1 MDDVYLKNLIYNL
14 VFNQNFLSY
23 CELKSYLQKHNNNI
37 TGDDMEY
44 YYQYYKN
51 EILKFHD
58 EIISKIKDKIK
69 NNEYTKGKTK
79 SQLKR
84 LKDFKNKVLTEEDI
98 DELYKLYNP
107 EPQKPKEQ
115 KQKVQNAQ
123 VLQTINEA
131 QALIYDSL
139 VKPYS
144 ARLLNE
150 DQLLEFILQHK
161 LEAGKYIKPLY
172 TAYLKQ
178 MNRIYPEL
186 MTGGMNS
193 KTSSSKIKADKIK
206 PLATPKPPTV
216 VPPPSVN
223 PSSSKIKADKIKPLA
238 TPKPPTVV
246 PPPSVNPS
254 SFTLLYPFQTLKKQK
269 DFKKDFKILNKP
281 TDPKIQPLKEKFS
294 RPSFAPYPY
303 SYEIDHLEYSKGN
316 VTYLFAININT
327 RYLYCIPVKGKT
339 EQETRRAI
347 QYLLDHE
354 RVDNIRSDGDKGFQA
369 TMAHY
374 FPQINFYFSS
384 SPYTFHNKIVDA
396 VMRTLRD
403 ALGVNGQIYWDGN
416 HDSIIQQLVYYY
428 NNTWHRTINMKP
440 VEMKNDISKEWGYIR
455 KQMERLNDVKREQIN
470 SGLMNFKQGDKVL
483 IHLDYGKTDKSM
495 TKRRRRFDTIAEFV
509 RYINGNALVE
519 VNNKLIEIPIY
530 FITPLYLNNI

>member
-1 MDDVYLKNLIYNL
+1 MDNRDLKILIVDL
-14 VFNQNFLSY
+14 VLNQNFLDY
-23 CELKSYLQKHNNNI
+23 YDLKAYLQKYDNNI

-44 YYQYYKN
+44 YYPYYKN
-51 EILKFHD
+51 EILKYHD
-58 EIISKIKDKIK
+58 RIISKIKDKIK
-69 NNEYTKGKTK
+69 NNEYSKGKTK
-79 SQLKR
+79 SQLKQ

-98 DELYKLYNP
+98 DELYNLYNP

-178 MNRIYPEL
+178 MNRIHPEL
-186 MTGGMNS
+186 MKGGMNS

-206 PLATPKPPTV
+206 PLATTVPPTT
-216 VPPPSVN
+216 VP
-223 PSSSKIKADKIKPLA
+223 
-238 TPKPPTVV
+238 

-269 DFKKDFKILNKP
+269 DFKKGFKILNKP

-354 RVDNIRSDGDKGFQA
+354 RVDNIRGDGDKGFQA
-369 TMAHY
+369 TMTHY

-440 VEMKNDISKEWGYIR
+440 VEMKNDISKEWEYIR

-483 IHLDYGKTDKSM
+483 IHLDYGKTDKLM

-519 VNNKLIEIPIY
+519 VDNKLIEIPIY

>member
-1 MDDVYLKNLIYNL
+1 MDNANLENLIDNL
-14 VFNQNFLSY
+14 VLNQNFLNY
-23 CELKSYLQKHNNNI
+23 YELKSYLQKHNNNI
-37 TGDDMEY
+37 TGDDMDY
-44 YYQYYKN
+44 YYSYYKN
-51 EILKFHD
+51 EILKYHD
-58 EIISKIKDKIK
+58 KIISEIKDKIISEIKDKIK
-69 NNEYTKGKTK
+69 NNEYTK
-79 SQLKR
+79 
-84 LKDFKNKVLTEEDI
+84 
-98 DELYKLYNP
+98 
-107 EPQKPKEQ
+107 EQ
-115 KQKVQNAQ
+115 KQKKKKPKTTPKEKVANVQQLKVQNAQ

-178 MNRIYPEL
+178 MNRIHPEL
-186 MTGGMNS
+186 MKGGMKS

-206 PLATPKPPTV
+206 PPATPKPPTT
-216 VPPPSVN
+216 VP
-223 PSSSKIKADKIKPLA
+223 
-238 TPKPPTVV
+238 

-254 SFTLLYPFQTLKKQK
+254 SFTLLYPFQSPKKQK

-281 TDPKIQPLKEKFS
+281 IDPKIQPLKEKFS

-339 EQETRRAI
+339 KQETRRAI

-354 RVDNIRSDGDKGFQA
+354 RVDNIRIDGDKGFQA
-369 TMAHY
+369 TMARY

-403 ALGVNGQIYWDGN
+403 ALGVNGRIYWDGN

-440 VEMKNDISKEWGYIR
+440 VEMKNDISKEWEYIR

-483 IHLDYGKTDKSM
+483 IHLDYGKTNKSM

-519 VNNKLIEIPIY
+519 VDNKLIEIPIY

>member
-1 MDDVYLKNLIYNL
+1 MDNVDLKILIDDL
-14 VFNQNFLSY
+14 VFNQNFLTY
-23 CELKSYLQKHNNNI
+23 YELKAYLQKYDENI
-37 TGDDMEY
+37 TGDDMDY
-44 YYQYYKN
+44 YYPYYKN
-51 EILKFHD
+51 EILKYHD
-58 EIISKIKDKIK
+58 KIISKIKDKIK
-69 NNEYTKGKTK
+69 NNEYAKGKTK
-79 SQLKR
+79 SQLKQ

-98 DELYKLYNP
+98 DELYNLYNP
-107 EPQKPKEQ
+107 EPQKT
-115 KQKVQNAQ
+115 KVQNAQ
-123 VLQTINEA
+123 VIQTINEA

-172 TAYLKQ
+172 TVYLKQ
-178 MNRIYPEL
+178 MNRIHPEL
-186 MTGGMNS
+186 MKGGMN
-193 KTSSSKIKADKIK
+193 SKIKADKIK
-206 PLATPKPPTV
+206 ALATPKPPTV
-216 VPPPSVN
+216 VPP
-223 PSSSKIKADKIKPLA
+223 
-238 TPKPPTVV
+238 

-281 TDPKIQPLKEKFS
+281 IDPKIQPLKEKFS

-354 RVDNIRSDGDKGFQA
+354 RVDNIRGDGDKGFQA
-369 TMAHY
+369 AMAHY

-403 ALGVNGQIYWDGN
+403 VLGVNGQIYWDGN

-440 VEMKNDISKEWGYIR
+440 VEMKNDISKEWEYIR

-495 TKRRRRFDTIAEFV
+495 IKRRRRFDTIAEFV
-509 RYINGNALVE
+509 RYINGNVLVE

>member
-1 MDDVYLKNLIYNL
+1 
-14 VFNQNFLSY
+14 
-23 CELKSYLQKHNNNI
+23 
-37 TGDDMEY
+37 
-44 YYQYYKN
+44 
-51 EILKFHD
+51 
-58 EIISKIKDKIK
+58 
-69 NNEYTKGKTK
+69 
-79 SQLKR
+79 
-84 LKDFKNKVLTEEDI
+84 
-98 DELYKLYNP
+98 
-107 EPQKPKEQ
+107 
-115 KQKVQNAQ
+115 
-123 VLQTINEA
+123 
-131 QALIYDSL
+131 
-139 VKPYS
+139 
-144 ARLLNE
+144 
-150 DQLLEFILQHK
+150 
-161 LEAGKYIKPLY
+161 
-172 TAYLKQ
+172 
-178 MNRIYPEL
+178 MNRIHPEL
-186 MTGGMNS
+186 MKGGM
-193 KTSSSKIKADKIK
+193 KSKIKADKIK
-206 PLATPKPPTV
+206 PLATPKPPTT
-216 VPPPSVN
+216 VP
-223 PSSSKIKADKIKPLA
+223 
-238 TPKPPTVV
+238 

-281 TDPKIQPLKEKFS
+281 IDPKIQPLKEKFS

-303 SYEIDHLEYSKGN
+303 SYEIDHLEYSKGK

-354 RVDNIRSDGDKGFQA
+354 RVDNIRGDGDKGFQA
-369 TMAHY
+369 AMAHY

-440 VEMKNDISKEWGYIR
+440 VEMKNDISKEWEYIR

-519 VNNKLIEIPIY
+519 VDNKLIEIPIY

>member
-1 MDDVYLKNLIYNL
+1 MNNTDLKILIDDL
-14 VFNQNFLSY
+14 VLNQKFLSY
-23 CELKSYLQKHNNNI
+23 YDLKAYLQKYNKNI
-37 TGDDMEY
+37 TGDDMDY
-44 YYQYYKN
+44 YYSYYKN
-51 EILKFHD
+51 EILKYHD
-58 EIISKIKDKIK
+58 KIISKIKDKIK
-69 NNEYTKGKTK
+69 NNEYRKGKTK
-79 SQLKR
+79 SQLKQ

-115 KQKVQNAQ
+115 KQKMQNTQ
-123 VLQTINEA
+123 VLQTINDA

-139 VKPYS
+139 VKPHS

-161 LEAGKYIKPLY
+161 LEAGKYIKLLY

-178 MNRIYPEL
+178 MNRIHPEL
-186 MTGGMNS
+186 MKEGM
-193 KTSSSKIKADKIK
+193 KSKIKADKIK
-206 PLATPKPPTV
+206 PLTTPKPPTT
-216 VPPPSVN
+216 VP
-223 PSSSKIKADKIKPLA
+223 L
-238 TPKPPTVV
+238 
-246 PPPSVNPS
+246 PPSVNPS
-254 SFTLLYPFQTLKKQK
+254 SFTLLYPFQTFKKQK

-281 TDPKIQPLKEKFS
+281 IDPKIQPLKEKFS

-303 SYEIDHLEYSKGN
+303 SYEIDHLEYSKGK

-354 RVDNIRSDGDKGFQA
+354 RVDNIRGDGDKGFQA
-369 TMAHY
+369 VMTHY

-416 HDSIIQQLVYYY
+416 HDSIIQQL
-428 NNTWHRTINMKP
+428 
-440 VEMKNDISKEWGYIR
+440 
-455 KQMERLNDVKREQIN
+455 
-470 SGLMNFKQGDKVL
+470 
-483 IHLDYGKTDKSM
+483 
-495 TKRRRRFDTIAEFV
+495 
-509 RYINGNALVE
+509 
-519 VNNKLIEIPIY
+519 
-530 FITPLYLNNI
+530 

>member
-1 MDDVYLKNLIYNL
+1 MNNTDLKILIDDL
-14 VFNQNFLSY
+14 VFNQNFLNY
-23 CELKSYLQKHNNNI
+23 YDLKAYLQKYNNNI

-44 YYQYYKN
+44 YYPYYKN
-51 EILKFHD
+51 EILKYHNK
-58 EIISKIKDKIK
+58 IISEIKDKIK
-69 NNEYTKGKTK
+69 NNEYIKGKTK
-79 SQLKR
+79 SQLKQ

-115 KQKVQNAQ
+115 NTQ
-123 VLQTINEA
+123 VLQTINDA

-178 MNRIYPEL
+178 MNKIHPEL
-186 MTGGMNS
+186 MKGGLN
-193 KTSSSKIKADKIK
+193 SKIKADKIK
-206 PLATPKPPTV
+206 PLT
-216 VPPPSVN
+216 
-223 PSSSKIKADKIKPLA
+223 

-254 SFTLLYPFQTLKKQK
+254 SFTLLYPFQTFKKQK

-281 TDPKIQPLKEKFS
+281 IDPKIQPLKEKFS

-339 EQETRRAI
+339 EQETRKAI

-354 RVDNIRSDGDKGFQA
+354 RVDNIRGDGDKGFQA
-369 TMAHY
+369 AMAHY

-384 SPYTFHNKIVDA
+384 SPYTFHNKI
-396 VMRTLRD
+396 
-403 ALGVNGQIYWDGN
+403 
-416 HDSIIQQLVYYY
+416 
-428 NNTWHRTINMKP
+428 
-440 VEMKNDISKEWGYIR
+440 
-455 KQMERLNDVKREQIN
+455 
-470 SGLMNFKQGDKVL
+470 
-483 IHLDYGKTDKSM
+483 
-495 TKRRRRFDTIAEFV
+495 
-509 RYINGNALVE
+509 
-519 VNNKLIEIPIY
+519 
-530 FITPLYLNNI
+530 

>member
-1 MDDVYLKNLIYNL
+1 MNNTDLKILIDDL
-14 VFNQNFLSY
+14 VFNQNFLNY
-23 CELKSYLQKHNNNI
+23 YDLKAYLQKYDNNI

-44 YYQYYKN
+44 YYPYYKN
-51 EILKFHD
+51 EILKYHNK
-58 EIISKIKDKIK
+58 IISEIKDKIK
-69 NNEYTKGKTK
+69 NNEYTKEKTK
-79 SQLKR
+79 SQLKQ

-107 EPQKPKEQ
+107 EPQKPKPKEQ
-115 KQKVQNAQ
+115 QLKEQNAQ
-123 VLQTINEA
+123 VLQTINDA

-178 MNRIYPEL
+178 MNRIHPEL
-186 MTGGMNS
+186 MKEGM
-193 KTSSSKIKADKIK
+193 KSKIKADKIK
-206 PLATPKPPTV
+206 PLTTPKPPTT
-216 VPPPSVN
+216 VP
-223 PSSSKIKADKIKPLA
+223 
-238 TPKPPTVV
+238 

-254 SFTLLYPFQTLKKQK
+254 SFTLLYPFQTFKKQK

-281 TDPKIQPLKEKFS
+281 IDPKIQPLKEKFS

-303 SYEIDHLEYSKGN
+303 SYEIDHLEYSKGK

-354 RVDNIRSDGDKGFQA
+354 RVDNIRGDGDKGFQA
-369 TMAHY
+369 AMTHY
-374 FPQINFYFSS
+374 FPQINFFFSS

-403 ALGVNGQIYWDGN
+403 ALGVNGQI
-416 HDSIIQQLVYYY
+416 
-428 NNTWHRTINMKP
+428 
-440 VEMKNDISKEWGYIR
+440 
-455 KQMERLNDVKREQIN
+455 
-470 SGLMNFKQGDKVL
+470 
-483 IHLDYGKTDKSM
+483 
-495 TKRRRRFDTIAEFV
+495 
-509 RYINGNALVE
+509 
-519 VNNKLIEIPIY
+519 
-530 FITPLYLNNI
+530 

>member
-1 MDDVYLKNLIYNL
+1 MDNTDLKNLIADL
-14 VFNQNFLSY
+14 IFNQNFLDY
-23 CELKSYLQKHNNNI
+23 YDLKAYLQKHNKNI

-44 YYQYYKN
+44 YYPYYKN
-51 EILKFHD
+51 EILKYHD
-58 EIISKIKDKIK
+58 KIISKIKDKIK
-69 NNEYTKGKTK
+69 NNEYTKGKSK
-79 SQLKR
+79 SQLKQ

-98 DELYKLYNP
+98 DGLYNLYNP
-107 EPQKPKEQ
+107 EPQKPKPKEQ
-115 KQKVQNAQ
+115 NTQA
-123 VLQTINEA
+123 LQTINDA

-178 MNRIYPEL
+178 MNRIHPEL
-186 MTGGMNS
+186 MKGGMN
-193 KTSSSKIKADKIK
+193 SKIKADKIK
-206 PLATPKPPTV
+206 PLT
-216 VPPPSVN
+216 
-223 PSSSKIKADKIKPLA
+223 

-254 SFTLLYPFQTLKKQK
+254 SFTLLYPFQTFKKQK

-281 TDPKIQPLKEKFS
+281 IDPKIQPLKEKFS

-354 RVDNIRSDGDKGFQA
+354 RVDNIRGDGDKGFQA
-369 TMAHY
+369 AMAHY

-440 VEMKNDISKEWGYIR
+440 
-455 KQMERLNDVKREQIN
+455 
-470 SGLMNFKQGDKVL
+470 
-483 IHLDYGKTDKSM
+483 
-495 TKRRRRFDTIAEFV
+495 
-509 RYINGNALVE
+509 
-519 VNNKLIEIPIY
+519 
-530 FITPLYLNNI
+530 

>member
-1 MDDVYLKNLIYNL
+1 MDNTDLKNLIADL
-14 VFNQNFLSY
+14 VLNQKFLNY
-23 CELKSYLQKHNNNI
+23 YDLKAYLQKYNNNI

-44 YYQYYKN
+44 YYPYYKN
-51 EILKFHD
+51 EILKYHD
-58 EIISKIKDKIK
+58 KIISKIKDKIK

-79 SQLKR
+79 SQLKQ

-98 DELYKLYNP
+98 DGLYKLYNP
-107 EPQKPKEQ
+107 EPQ
-115 KQKVQNAQ
+115 NAQ
-123 VLQTINEA
+123 VLQTINDA

-178 MNRIYPEL
+178 MNRIHPEL
-186 MTGGMNS
+186 MKEGM
-193 KTSSSKIKADKIK
+193 KSKIKADKIK
-206 PLATPKPPTV
+206 PLTTPKPPTV
-216 VPPPSVN
+216 VP
-223 PSSSKIKADKIKPLA
+223 
-238 TPKPPTVV
+238 

-254 SFTLLYPFQTLKKQK
+254 SFTLLYPFQTFKKQK

-281 TDPKIQPLKEKFS
+281 IDPKIQPLKEKFS

-303 SYEIDHLEYSKGN
+303 SYEIDHLEYSKGK

-354 RVDNIRSDGDKGFQA
+354 RVDNIRGD
-369 TMAHY
+369 
-374 FPQINFYFSS
+374 
-384 SPYTFHNKIVDA
+384 
-396 VMRTLRD
+396 
-403 ALGVNGQIYWDGN
+403 
-416 HDSIIQQLVYYY
+416 
-428 NNTWHRTINMKP
+428 
-440 VEMKNDISKEWGYIR
+440 
-455 KQMERLNDVKREQIN
+455 
-470 SGLMNFKQGDKVL
+470 
-483 IHLDYGKTDKSM
+483 
-495 TKRRRRFDTIAEFV
+495 
-509 RYINGNALVE
+509 
-519 VNNKLIEIPIY
+519 
-530 FITPLYLNNI
+530 

>member
-1 MDDVYLKNLIYNL
+1 MNTIDLKILIDDL
-14 VFNQNFLSY
+14 VLNQNFLDY
-23 CELKSYLQKHNNNI
+23 YELKTYLQKYDNNI
-37 TGDDMEY
+37 TGDDMDY
-44 YYQYYKN
+44 YYPYYEN
-51 EILKFHD
+51 EILKYHD
-58 EIISKIKDKIK
+58 KIISKIKDKIK

-79 SQLKR
+79 SQLKQ

-115 KQKVQNAQ
+115 KLKVQNTQ
-123 VLQTINEA
+123 VLQIINEA

-139 VKPYS
+139 VKPCS
-144 ARLLNE
+144 TQLLNE

-161 LEAGKYIKPLY
+161 LEVGKYIKPLY

-178 MNRIYPEL
+178 MNRIHPEL
-186 MTGGMNS
+186 MKGGMNS

-206 PLATPKPPTV
+206 PLATPK
-216 VPPPSVN
+216 
-223 PSSSKIKADKIKPLA
+223 
-238 TPKPPTVV
+238 
-246 PPPSVNPS
+246 PPSVNPS

-281 TDPKIQPLKEKFS
+281 IDPKIQPLKEKFS

-354 RVDNIRSDGDKGFQA
+354 RVDNIRGDGDKGFQA
-369 TMAHY
+369 AMAHY

-440 VEMKNDISKEWGYIR
+440 VEMKNDISKEWEYIR
-455 KQMERLNDVKREQIN
+455 KQIERLNDVKCEQIN

-495 TKRRRRFDTIAEFV
+495 TKRRRRFDTMAEFV
-509 RYINGNALVE
+509 RYINGNVLVE
-519 VNNKLIEIPIY
+519 VDNKLIEIPIY

>member
-1 MDDVYLKNLIYNL
+1 MDNADLENLIDDL
-14 VFNQNFLSY
+14 VLNQNFLNY
-23 CELKSYLQKHNNNI
+23 YELKSYLQKHNKNI
-37 TGDDMEY
+37 TGDDMDY
-44 YYQYYKN
+44 YYSYYKN
-51 EILKFHD
+51 EILKYHD
-58 EIISKIKDKIK
+58 KIISEIKDKIK

-79 SQLKR
+79 SQLKQ

-98 DELYKLYNP
+98 VELYKLYNP

-115 KQKVQNAQ
+115 KQKKKKPSSKVANVQQLKVQNTQ
-123 VLQTINEA
+123 VLQTINDA

-178 MNRIYPEL
+178 MNRIHPEL
-186 MTGGMNS
+186 MKGGMKS

-206 PLATPKPPTV
+206 PLT
-216 VPPPSVN
+216 
-223 PSSSKIKADKIKPLA
+223 

-303 SYEIDHLEYSKGN
+303 SYEIEHLEYSKGN
-316 VTYLFAININT
+316 VTYLFAINI
-327 RYLYCIPVKGKT
+327 
-339 EQETRRAI
+339 
-347 QYLLDHE
+347 
-354 RVDNIRSDGDKGFQA
+354 S
-369 TMAHY
+369 
-374 FPQINFYFSS
+374 
-384 SPYTFHNKIVDA
+384 
-396 VMRTLRD
+396 
-403 ALGVNGQIYWDGN
+403 
-416 HDSIIQQLVYYY
+416 
-428 NNTWHRTINMKP
+428 
-440 VEMKNDISKEWGYIR
+440 
-455 KQMERLNDVKREQIN
+455 
-470 SGLMNFKQGDKVL
+470 
-483 IHLDYGKTDKSM
+483 
-495 TKRRRRFDTIAEFV
+495 
-509 RYINGNALVE
+509 
-519 VNNKLIEIPIY
+519 
-530 FITPLYLNNI
+530 

>member
-1 MDDVYLKNLIYNL
+1 MNSADLKILIYDL
-14 VFNQNFLSY
+14 VLNQNFLTY
-23 CELKSYLQKHNNNI
+23 YELKSYLQKYNKNI
-37 TGDDMEY
+37 TGDDMNY
-44 YYQYYKN
+44 YYPYYKN
-51 EILKFHD
+51 EILKYHD
-58 EIISKIKDKIK
+58 RIISKIKDKIK
-69 NNEYTKGKTK
+69 NNEYSKGKTK
-79 SQLKR
+79 SQLKQ

-107 EPQKPKEQ
+107 EPQKPKTTPKEKVANVQ
-115 KQKVQNAQ
+115 QLKVQNAQ

-178 MNRIYPEL
+178 MNRIHPEL
-186 MTGGMNS
+186 MKGKSTT
-193 KTSSSKIKADKIK
+193 KT
-206 PLATPKPPTV
+206 
-216 VPPPSVN
+216 
-223 PSSSKIKADKIKPLA
+223 SSSKIKADKIKPLA

-281 TDPKIQPLKEKFS
+281 IDPKIQPLKEKFS

-354 RVDNIRSDGDKGFQA
+354 RVDNIRGDGDKGFRVA
-369 TMAHY
+369 MAHY

-440 VEMKNDISKEWGYIR
+440 VEMKNDISKEWEYIR

-519 VNNKLIEIPIY
+519 VDNKLIEIPIY

>member
-1 MDDVYLKNLIYNL
+1 MDNTDLKILIDDL
-14 VFNQNFLSY
+14 VLNQNFLNY
-23 CELKSYLQKHNNNI
+23 YELKSYLQKHNNYI

-44 YYQYYKN
+44 YYPYYKN
-51 EILKFHD
+51 EILKYHD
-58 EIISKIKDKIK
+58 KIISKIKDKIK
-69 NNEYTKGKTK
+69 NDEYTKEKTK
-79 SQLKR
+79 SQLKQ

-98 DELYKLYNP
+98 DELYNLYNH
-107 EPQKPKEQ
+107 EPQKTKEQ
-115 KQKVQNAQ
+115 KQKMQNTQ

-178 MNRIYPEL
+178 MNRIHPEL
-186 MTGGMNS
+186 MKEGMN
-193 KTSSSKIKADKIK
+193 SKIKADKIK
-206 PLATPKPPTV
+206 PLATPKPPTT
-216 VPPPSVN
+216 VP
-223 PSSSKIKADKIKPLA
+223 
-238 TPKPPTVV
+238 

-281 TDPKIQPLKEKFS
+281 IDPKIQPLKEKFS

-354 RVDNIRSDGDKGFQA
+354 RVDNIRGDGDKGFQA
-369 TMAHY
+369 TMTHY
-374 FPQINFYFSS
+374 FPQINFFFSS

-428 NNTWHRTINMKP
+428 N
-440 VEMKNDISKEWGYIR
+440 
-455 KQMERLNDVKREQIN
+455 
-470 SGLMNFKQGDKVL
+470 
-483 IHLDYGKTDKSM
+483 
-495 TKRRRRFDTIAEFV
+495 
-509 RYINGNALVE
+509 
-519 VNNKLIEIPIY
+519 
-530 FITPLYLNNI
+530 

>member
-1 MDDVYLKNLIYNL
+1 
-14 VFNQNFLSY
+14 
-23 CELKSYLQKHNNNI
+23 
-37 TGDDMEY
+37 MEY
-44 YYQYYKN
+44 YYSYYDN
-51 EILKFHD
+51 EFLIYHNRT
-58 EIISKIKDKIK
+58 ISEIKDKIK
-69 NNEYTKGKTK
+69 NNEYSKGKTK

-98 DELYKLYNP
+98 DELYNLYNP
-107 EPQKPKEQ
+107 EPQKQKE
-115 KQKVQNAQ
+115 QNAQ
-123 VLQTINEA
+123 VLQTINDA

-144 ARLLNE
+144 AQLLNE

-178 MNRIYPEL
+178 MNRIHPEL
-186 MTGGMNS
+186 MKEGMNS

-206 PLATPKPPTV
+206 PLATPKPPTT
-216 VPPPSVN
+216 VP
-223 PSSSKIKADKIKPLA
+223 A
-238 TPKPPTVV
+238 TPKPPTTVPATPKP

-269 DFKKDFKILNKP
+269 DFKKGFKILNKP
-281 TDPKIQPLKEKFS
+281 TDPKIQPLKEKFG

-354 RVDNIRSDGDKGFQA
+354 RVDNIRGDGDKGFQA
-369 TMAHY
+369 AMTHY
-374 FPQINFYFSS
+374 FPQINFFFSS

-440 VEMKNDISKEWGYIR
+440 VEMKNDISKEWEYIR

-519 VNNKLIEIPIY
+519 VDNKLI
-530 FITPLYLNNI
+530 

>member
-1 MDDVYLKNLIYNL
+1 MNNADLKNLIDDL
-14 VFNQNFLSY
+14 VFNQNFLNY
-23 CELKSYLQKHNNNI
+23 YELKSYLQKYDENI

-44 YYQYYKN
+44 YYPYYKN
-51 EILKFHD
+51 EILKYHD
-58 EIISKIKDKIK
+58 KIISKIKDKIK
-69 NNEYTKGKTK
+69 NNEYIKGKTK
-79 SQLKR
+79 SQLKQ

-98 DELYKLYNP
+98 DELYNLYNP
-107 EPQKPKEQ
+107 EPQKT
-115 KQKVQNAQ
+115 KVQNAR
-123 VLQTINEA
+123 VIQTINDA

-139 VKPYS
+139 VKPHS

-161 LEAGKYIKPLY
+161 LEVGKYIKPLY

-178 MNRIYPEL
+178 MNRIHPEL
-186 MTGGMNS
+186 MKGGMNS

-216 VPPPSVN
+216 VP
-223 PSSSKIKADKIKPLA
+223 
-238 TPKPPTVV
+238 

-281 TDPKIQPLKEKFS
+281 IDPKIQPLKEKFG

-354 RVDNIRSDGDKGFQA
+354 RVDNIRGDGDKGFQA
-369 TMAHY
+369 AMAHY

-384 SPYTFHNKIVDA
+384 SPYTFHNKI
-396 VMRTLRD
+396 
-403 ALGVNGQIYWDGN
+403 
-416 HDSIIQQLVYYY
+416 
-428 NNTWHRTINMKP
+428 
-440 VEMKNDISKEWGYIR
+440 
-455 KQMERLNDVKREQIN
+455 
-470 SGLMNFKQGDKVL
+470 
-483 IHLDYGKTDKSM
+483 
-495 TKRRRRFDTIAEFV
+495 
-509 RYINGNALVE
+509 
-519 VNNKLIEIPIY
+519 
-530 FITPLYLNNI
+530 

>member
-1 MDDVYLKNLIYNL
+1 MNDTDLKILIDNLI
-14 VFNQNFLSY
+14 FNQNFLSY
-23 CELKSYLQKHNNNI
+23 NDFKSYLQKHNENI
-37 TGDDMEY
+37 TDDDMEY
-44 YYQYYKN
+44 YDSYYDN
-51 EILKFHD
+51 EFLKYHD
-58 EIISKIKDKIK
+58 KIISEIKDKIK
-69 NNEYTKGKTK
+69 NNEYSKGKTK

-84 LKDFKNKVLTEEDI
+84 LKDFKNEVLTEEDI

-107 EPQKPKEQ
+107 EPQKEKQ
-115 KQKVQNAQ
+115 KQKEQNVQ
-123 VLQTINEA
+123 VLQTINDA

-178 MNRIYPEL
+178 MNRIHPEL
-186 MTGGMNS
+186 MKEGMN
-193 KTSSSKIKADKIK
+193 SKIKADKIK
-206 PLATPKPPTV
+206 PLATPKPPMTV
-216 VPPPSVN
+216 P
-223 PSSSKIKADKIKPLA
+223 A
-238 TPKPPTVV
+238 TPKPPTTVPAIPKP

-269 DFKKDFKILNKP
+269 DFKKGFKILNKP

-354 RVDNIRSDGDKGFQA
+354 RVDNIRGDSDKGFQA
-369 TMAHY
+369 TMIHY

-440 VEMKNDISKEWGYIR
+440 VEMKNDISKEWKYIR

-483 IHLDYGKTDKSM
+483 IHLDYGKTNKSM

-519 VNNKLIEIPIY
+519 VDNKLIEIPIY

>member
-1 MDDVYLKNLIYNL
+1 MDNADLENLIDDL
-14 VFNQNFLSY
+14 VLNQNFLNY
-23 CELKSYLQKHNNNI
+23 YELKSYLQKYNKNI
-37 TGDDMEY
+37 TGDDMDY
-44 YYQYYKN
+44 YYSYYKN
-51 EILKFHD
+51 EILKYHD
-58 EIISKIKDKIK
+58 KIISKIKDKIK

-79 SQLKR
+79 SQLKQ

-115 KQKVQNAQ
+115 KQRVQNAQ

-161 LEAGKYIKPLY
+161 LEVGKYIKPLY

-178 MNRIYPEL
+178 MNRIHPEL
-186 MTGGMNS
+186 MKGKSTT
-193 KTSSSKIKADKIK
+193 KT
-206 PLATPKPPTV
+206 
-216 VPPPSVN
+216 
-223 PSSSKIKADKIKPLA
+223 SSSKIKADKIKPLA

-303 SYEIDHLEYSKGN
+303 SYEIDHLEYLKGN

-354 RVDNIRSDGDKGFQA
+354 RVDNIRGDGDKGFQA
-369 TMAHY
+369 AMAHY

-440 VEMKNDISKEWGYIR
+440 MEMKNDISKEWEYIR

-495 TKRRRRFDTIAEFV
+495 TKRRRRFDTIAEF
-509 RYINGNALVE
+509 
-519 VNNKLIEIPIY
+519 
-530 FITPLYLNNI
+530 

>member
-1 MDDVYLKNLIYNL
+1 MD
-14 VFNQNFLSY
+14 
-23 CELKSYLQKHNNNI
+23 
-37 TGDDMEY
+37 Y
-44 YYQYYKN
+44 YYPYYKN
-51 EILKFHD
+51 EILKYHD
-58 EIISKIKDKIK
+58 KIISKIKDKIK

-79 SQLKR
+79 SQLKQ

-115 KQKVQNAQ
+115 KQKKKKPKTTPKEKVANVQQLKVQNAQ

-161 LEAGKYIKPLY
+161 LEVGKYIKPLY

-178 MNRIYPEL
+178 MNRIHPEL
-186 MTGGMNS
+186 MKGGMKS

-206 PLATPKPPTV
+206 PLATPKPPT
-216 VPPPSVN
+216 
-223 PSSSKIKADKIKPLA
+223 
-238 TPKPPTVV
+238 TV

-254 SFTLLYPFQTLKKQK
+254 SFTLLYPFQTKKQK

-281 TDPKIQPLKEKFS
+281 IDPKIQPLKEKFS

-354 RVDNIRSDGDKGFQA
+354 RVDNIRGDGDKGFQA
-369 TMAHY
+369 AMAHY

-440 VEMKNDISKEWGYIR
+440 VEMKNDISKEWEYIR

-519 VNNKLIEIPIY
+519 VDNKLIEIPIY

>member
-1 MDDVYLKNLIYNL
+1 MNNTDLKILIDDLI
-14 VFNQNFLSY
+14 FNQNFLSY
-23 CELKSYLQKHNNNI
+23 CDLKAYLQDYDNNI

-44 YYQYYKN
+44 YYSYYDN
-51 EILKFHD
+51 EFLKYHD
-58 EIISKIKDKIK
+58 RIISKIKDKIK

-79 SQLKR
+79 SQLKQ

-107 EPQKPKEQ
+107 EPQKQKE
-115 KQKVQNAQ
+115 QNAQ
-123 VLQTINEA
+123 VLQTINDA

-178 MNRIYPEL
+178 MNRIHPEL
-186 MTGGMNS
+186 MKEGMN
-193 KTSSSKIKADKIK
+193 SKIKADKIK
-206 PLATPKPPTV
+206 PLATPKPPTT
-216 VPPPSVN
+216 VP
-223 PSSSKIKADKIKPLA
+223 A
-238 TPKPPTVV
+238 TPKPPTTVPAIPKP

-294 RPSFAPYPY
+294 RPSFALYPY

-354 RVDNIRSDGDKGFQA
+354 RVDNIRGDSDKGFQA
-369 TMAHY
+369 TMIHY

-403 ALGVNGQIYWDGN
+403 ALGVNGRIYWDGN

-440 VEMKNDISKEWGYIR
+440 VEMKNDISKEWKYIR
-455 KQMERLNDVKREQIN
+455 KQMERLNDVKCEQIN

-483 IHLDYGKTDKSM
+483 IHLDYGKTNKSM
-495 TKRRRRFDTIAEFV
+495 TKRRRRFDTIAEF
-509 RYINGNALVE
+509 
-519 VNNKLIEIPIY
+519 
-530 FITPLYLNNI
+530 

>member
-1 MDDVYLKNLIYNL
+1 MDDVNLKRLIDDL
-14 VFNQNFLSY
+14 VFNQNFLTY
-23 CELKSYLQKHNNNI
+23 YDLKAYLQKYDNTI
-37 TGDDMEY
+37 TGDDMDY
-44 YYQYYKN
+44 YYPYYEN
-51 EILKFHD
+51 DILKYHD
-58 EIISKIKDKIK
+58 KIISEIKDKIE
-69 NNEYTKGKTK
+69 NNEYAKGKTK
-79 SQLKR
+79 PQLKQ

-107 EPQKPKEQ
+107 KPQKPNVQ
-115 KQKVQNAQ
+115 QLKVQNAQ
-123 VLQTINEA
+123 ALQTINEA

-161 LEAGKYIKPLY
+161 LEVGKYIKRLY
-172 TAYLKQ
+172 TVYLKQ
-178 MNRIYPEL
+178 MNKIHPEL
-186 MTGGMNS
+186 MKKGM
-193 KTSSSKIKADKIK
+193 KSKIKADKIK
-206 PLATPKPPTV
+206 PLATPK
-216 VPPPSVN
+216 
-223 PSSSKIKADKIKPLA
+223 
-238 TPKPPTVV
+238 

-254 SFTLLYPFQTLKKQK
+254 SFTLLYPFQTFKKQK

-316 VTYLFAININT
+316 VTYLFAINVNT

-354 RVDNIRSDGDKGFQA
+354 RVDNIRGDCDKGFQA
-369 TMAHY
+369 AMAHY

-428 NNTWHRTINMKP
+428 NNTWHRSINMKP
-440 VEMKNDISKEWGYIR
+440 VEMKNDISKEWEYIR
-455 KQMERLNDVKREQIN
+455 KQTERLNDVKREQIN

-519 VNNKLIEIPIY
+519 VDNKLIEIPIY